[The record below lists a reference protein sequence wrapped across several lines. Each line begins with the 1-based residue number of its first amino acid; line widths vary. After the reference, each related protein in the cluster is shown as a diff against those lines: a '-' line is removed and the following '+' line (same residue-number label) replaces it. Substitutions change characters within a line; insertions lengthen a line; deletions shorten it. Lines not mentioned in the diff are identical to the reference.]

1 MRTAALAACVLL
13 GAGVPA
19 GAMELYSG
27 DGLDLRWDNTLR
39 YNAAFRVEG
48 RSPAL
53 LARNNA
59 DDGDRNFAPGLVSNR
74 LDLVSQL
81 DLAAGDMGFHASAA
95 GWYDSVYQSGT
106 GNTSQDT
113 FNGAPAPSDRFAPAV
128 RDLHGQ
134 HVELATAFAYGSVS
148 LAGTPVTVR
157 LGRQSVLWGESL
169 FYDPN
174 DIASAMAP
182 SDYSRGPA
190 VQDGYSSDIYLPVA
204 QLFAT
209 AQILPNLAVSFY
221 DQFEART
228 SRLAGDG
235 SYLSYTDFLGPGANR
250 LFLRSGGFLSRES
263 DGRASA
269 GGQYGIAV
277 SLQLDGADLGFYALR
292 FNSRDPLLVIGTPD
306 ANTDPLAVGYYRAVY
321 PKKLELFGMSFST
334 SLMDSTFAGEISA
347 RPDTPLLYFPNIGVP
362 AGGYAGYVRGDLVH
376 LQLSDSLSLG
386 PGALWDNADL
396 SMEFAAD
403 KVMGADAM
411 AGNDPNWN
419 DSATRARILFEPH
432 YFEVAP
438 GLALTTPIGV
448 GYNISGRGYNYYAQN
463 AQTGDLQVGVRLL
476 YRSAWKASLMY
487 HGFIGSPA
495 SQPLADRG
503 FINLSLERT
512 F

>member
-13 GAGVPA
+13 GAGA
-19 GAMELYSG
+19 QATAMELLAG

-39 YNAAFRVEG
+39 TNTAFRVEG
-48 RSPAL
+48 RSGAL

-81 DLAAGDMGFHASAA
+81 DLAAGDVGFHASAA
-95 GWYDSVYQSGT
+95 GLYDSVYQSGT

-134 HVELATAFAYGSVS
+134 HIELANAFAYASVPVS
-148 LAGTPVTVR
+148 GVPVTLR

-182 SDYSRGPA
+182 SDYARGPA
-190 VQDGYSSDIYLPVA
+190 LQDSYSSDIYLPVA
-204 QLFAT
+204 QVFAT
-209 AQILPNLAVSFY
+209 AQILPNLAISFY

-250 LFLRSGGFLSRES
+250 LFLRGSGFLERQA
-263 DGRASA
+263 DRGVSA

-277 SLQLDGADLGFYALR
+277 SLQLEGADLGFYALQ
-292 FNSRDPLLVIGTPD
+292 FNARDPLLVVGAPD
-306 ANTDPLAVGYYRAVY
+306 AVIDPSASGYYWAVY
-321 PKKLELFGMSFST
+321 PKKLKLFGASFST
-334 SLMDSTFAGEISA
+334 SLMGSTLAGEVSV
-347 RPDTPLLYFPNIGVP
+347 RPDTPLLYYPNIGVP
-362 AGGYAGYVRGDLVH
+362 AGGYAGYVRGDLMHV
-376 LQLSDSLSLG
+376 QLSDSLALG
-386 PGALWDNADL
+386 AGALWDKADL
-396 SMEFAAD
+396 SLEFAAD
-403 KVMGADAM
+403 QVMGAYA
-411 AGNDPNWN
+411 AAASDPSWS

-432 YFEVAP
+432 FFEVAP
-438 GLALTTPIGV
+438 GLTLTTPVSI

-463 AQTGDLQVGVRLL
+463 AETGDFQLGARLL
-476 YRSAWKASLMY
+476 YRSAWKASLMFQGY
-487 HGFIGSPA
+487 IGSPA

-503 FINLSLERT
+503 FISLSLERT